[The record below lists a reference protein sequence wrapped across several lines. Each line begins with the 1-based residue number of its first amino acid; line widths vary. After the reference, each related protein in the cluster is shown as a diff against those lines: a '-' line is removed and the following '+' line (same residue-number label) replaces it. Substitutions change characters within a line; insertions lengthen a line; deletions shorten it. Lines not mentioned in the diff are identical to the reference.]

1 MSVAVL
7 GIGANIIAV
16 VDACNQIISR
26 IQLYRHNLAF
36 QDLILQ
42 LPLLVSAIESL
53 RAPEY
58 CELLDSSTEKALIR
72 VLEGCL
78 RQLQILENL
87 IKDLTPSNA
96 ASKLQRT
103 WKGIRS
109 FGKDTKLRE
118 INGILAEYKSTIT
131 LYLSTIHAQGP
142 RKAQVSSSEAK
153 PVFDVP
159 QTRLSHFVGREDI
172 LERIQN
178 VTKTSAVNPSIAV
191 LTGVGGQGKT
201 QISLEYCYR
210 FSHVF
215 KAVFWIDASSEASVS
230 RSYERILKR
239 ISQATVST
247 NSTENKFLVKDIL
260 GGWKEPWLLVFDN
273 YDDSVAFDNIKSF
286 FPTST
291 SITNSAILI
300 TSRQV
305 SNGRLGVHLPLDG
318 LTEAEGLQLLTSR
331 ASSTI
336 QHEGDEAE
344 GKKIIQ
350 TLGYLPLA
358 IDQAA
363 AYISIRQLPL
373 KLFSDHFEKR
383 KEFILKDTPQSLW
396 EYQKRISNG
405 THDQLENLSVLTTWE
420 LSFDQISGTDD
431 ERKSIRDFLVQAAFF
446 SPSNISDTLF
456 SGFFE
461 ADSFPGL
468 GWQSL
473 FSTDCSWDSFKFQ
486 DVIVGLVNLSL
497 VQRMEITSNQVKFS
511 LHPLVKDWLQLRESP
526 KARQECV
533 AVATTI
539 TASMVLGNDA
549 ESMSLQKRQE
559 LLSHIDACV
568 ENGHYHLKNQASI
581 IKYGGFLEGF
591 QTSFATFYGQH
602 DRYLDAER
610 LFRRSL
616 ELQKTHLGVES
627 IATLSTMN
635 NLSALYLDLKRLD
648 EAEPILYETLVVKE
662 NMLGPE
668 HPRTLNTVNNI
679 GNLLALQLRY
689 DEATQMYERTL
700 EGYQAINGPNH
711 RTVIQ
716 SLNNLGEIA
725 MKKGNF
731 FGAEVL
737 FTDGIRRLLVLDGNQ
752 EDALVLYLKSNIAL
766 LYKLQNRLKEAVTAY
781 IDLVNKRKEV
791 LGPEHSLSLQSMC
804 ELADVYQAL
813 GQTDLAVEWYRE
825 GCASIERIKRG
836 TSTCENTDGEI
847 GKLNSRFQKMASI
860 NDEYTAHS
868 AKVSITANSSRA
880 RDKILSHTTVDN
892 IDRRYPHILDDS
904 IDRRG
909 PLISDNPSS
918 QTNINVLANLADR
931 SGPPIFDGT
940 VDRHGPSMPDD
951 PGITKRLEP
960 SNPIRPYSSGEI
972 KGLDRAGVMMLQSK
986 RAQQQAQQQAQQIR
1000 DIDSQGPKLYTV
1012 PDIDRTGLRVCQ
1024 QAIPHESSI
1033 HESLSL
1039 HWRSENMLSPKTPPQ
1054 GSSNINMRSPSQLP
1068 STLTTIDRHGRGL
1081 RNVSRHMRQ
1090 LGKRDAEDDGF
1101 PMQSSKITK
1110 LAADIDRGGIPRQ
1123 QFASLEARQQAEQKL
1138 LQQQRAQQQAQQQH
1152 QQHFDAEPARELPD
1166 PGVDRQCQ
1174 PPSPHNTNEDK
1185 VSLLTGS
1192 VDHAVDRLGCSHK
1205 QHTGIPD
1212 SDLEILFKPPAHNDI
1227 ARRDLSSL
1235 QHNGVSNPNPENA
1248 PDPALFAGDWQ
1259 AIDRRTLYI
1268 MNNPPEDDFWEQ
1280 DHSVQIADD
1289 GKMATQASLPQVR
1302 GIDRMGSIALNYGIG
1317 PLSYTRTS
1325 MNWE

>member
-1 MSVAVL
+1 MSGAEFLAVL

-16 VDACNQIISR
+16 VDACNQIINR

-42 LPLLVSAIESL
+42 LPLLVSAIERL

-131 LYLSTIHAQGP
+131 LHLSTIHAQGP
-142 RKAQVSSSEAK
+142 RKAQVVSSEAK
-153 PVFDVP
+153 QVFDVP

-178 VTKTSAVNPSIAV
+178 VTKTSAINPSVAV

-215 KAVFWIDASSEASVS
+215 KGVFWIDASSEASAS

-273 YDDSVAFDNIKSF
+273 YDDSVAFDNLKSF

-291 SITNSAILI
+291 STTNSAILV

-336 QHEGDEAE
+336 QHEGDDAE

-350 TLGYLPLA
+350 MLGYLPLA

-396 EYQKRISNG
+396 EYQKRISDG
-405 THDQLENLSVLTTWE
+405 THDQFENLSVLTTWE

-456 SGFFE
+456 SNFFE
-461 ADSFPGL
+461 ADSFPVL
-468 GWQSL
+468 EWQSL
-473 FSTDCSWDSFKFQ
+473 FSTDGSWDSFKFQ

-526 KARQECV
+526 NARQECV

-539 TASMVLGNDA
+539 TASMVLGNVA

-568 ENGHYHLKNQASI
+568 ENGHYHLKNQASVV
-581 IKYGGFLEGF
+581 KYGGFLEGF

-602 DRYLDAER
+602 DRYLDAEQ

-616 ELQKTHLGVES
+616 ELQKTQLGVES

-635 NLSALYLDLKRLD
+635 NLSALYLDLKRMD
-648 EAEPILYETLVVKE
+648 EAEPILYEALVVKE
-662 NMLGPE
+662 NMLGPD

-679 GNLLALQLRY
+679 GNLLALQFKY

-700 EGYQAINGPNH
+700 KGYQAINGPNH

-716 SLNNLGEIA
+716 SMNNLGEIA
-725 MKKGNF
+725 MKRGDF

-737 FTDGIRRLLVLDGNQ
+737 FIDGIRRLLVQDGNQ

-766 LYKLQNRLKEAVTAY
+766 LYKLQNRLEEAVTAY
-781 IDLVNKRKEV
+781 INLVNKRKEV

-813 GQTDLAVEWYRE
+813 GQTGLAVEWYRE
-825 GCASIERIKRG
+825 GCASMERIKRG
-836 TSTCENTDGEI
+836 TSTFENTDGEI
-847 GKLNSRFQKMASI
+847 GILNSRFQKMASI
-860 NDEYTAHS
+860 NDEYIAHS
-868 AKVSITANSSRA
+868 AKVSITANSSKA

-892 IDRRYPHILDDS
+892 IDRRYPHTLDDS

-909 PLISDNPSS
+909 PLISDTPSS
-918 QTNINVLANLADR
+918 QTNINVLDNLADR
-931 SGPPIFDGT
+931 SGPPILDGA

-951 PGITKRLEP
+951 PGIIKPAEP
-960 SNPIRPYSSGEI
+960 SNLMRPYSHRDI
-972 KGLDRAGVMMLQSK
+972 KKLDRAGVMMLQDK
-986 RAQQQAQQQAQQIR
+986 LAQREAQREAQRKAQQKAQEIR
-1000 DIDSQGPKLYTV
+1000 DIDSQGPKLDTA
-1012 PDIDRTGLRVCQ
+1012 PQIDRTGLQVCQ
-1024 QAIPHESSI
+1024 QTIPHDSSI

-1039 HWRSENMLSPKTPPQ
+1039 HWRSESMLSQKTPPQ
-1054 GSSNINMRSPSQLP
+1054 ESSNNNMKSPGRLP
-1068 STLTTIDRHGRGL
+1068 SPLTTIDRHGRTLKNIEASL
-1081 RNVSRHMRQ
+1081 RYMKK
-1090 LGKRDAEDDGF
+1090 LEKRNADDDGF
-1101 PMQSSKITK
+1101 PVQSSKITK
-1110 LAADIDRGGIPRQ
+1110 LAADIDRSGIPRQ
-1123 QFASLEARQQAEQKL
+1123 QFANLEDRQEAEQKL
-1138 LQQQRAQQQAQQQH
+1138 LQQQREAQQQH
-1152 QQHFDAEPARELPD
+1152 KQHVDAEPARELPN
-1166 PGVDRQCQ
+1166 PGVDRPWQ
-1174 PPSPHNTNEDK
+1174 PPSPQNTNGDK
-1185 VSLLTGS
+1185 VSLSTGS
-1192 VDHAVDRLGCSHK
+1192 VNYAVDRWGYSYA
-1205 QHTGIPD
+1205 QQTGISN
-1212 SDLEILFKPPAHNDI
+1212 SDLNIPSKPSA
-1227 ARRDLSSL
+1227 AQRDLPSP
-1235 QHNGVSNPNPENA
+1235 QHNGVSTPNPENA
-1248 PDPALFAGDWQ
+1248 PYPAPVAKDPLT
-1259 AIDRRTLYI
+1259 IDRWALPI
-1268 MNNPPEDDFWEQ
+1268 MNLGRWAN
-1280 DHSVQIADD
+1280 
-1289 GKMATQASLPQVR
+1289 
-1302 GIDRMGSIALNYGIG
+1302 
-1317 PLSYTRTS
+1317 
-1325 MNWE
+1325 